1 MKRLLLILMVM
12 IFTFIYSTPAV
23 NAITFF
29 SNNDKPD
36 KTVTFKDLDRILK
49 EVFQLAQLQGSVN
62 GYELFLDET
71 KSFQSRYSNWRSL
84 AIHNIYNLTI
94 QADLIE
100 GYVYFLENFSNV
112 PEVSIEDMK
121 KIRSRLYQI
130 SFEVANARNDLPSYY
145 GFLANFTEAPEKFRN
160 QALDKVVSL
169 ECKIAHSKFDNLPQ
183 NTMNNKFL
191 QEFEID
197 KIGRLLYEN
206 AISAKRNQDYSLFL
220 GKYQTV
226 IRCDLFKGSTTRFIL
241 LRDLDLKQS
250 LDEIKA
256 ELKNIKNDLQ
266 RLTDLT
272 VKNFLVLNKKNN
284 DQKSDYL
291 QSLDDIVN
299 QQKNLIDLK
308 IQPGKY
314 NEMDS
319 PWEIYKQLGTV
330 ISAWLPSAEIL
341 IKTLIITVL

>member
-1 MKRLLLILMVM
+1 MKKLLLILMVT

-23 NAITFF
+23 NAIPFF
-29 SNNDKPD
+29 SNNDQPD
-36 KTVTFKDLDRILK
+36 KTVTFADLDDVLK
-49 EVFQLAQLQGSVN
+49 NVFQLAQLQGSIN

-71 KSFQSRYSNWRSL
+71 RSFQSRYSDLRSL
-84 AIHNIYNLTI
+84 AIHNIYDLTM

-112 PEVSIEDMK
+112 PDVSTKDIENV
-121 KIRSRLYQI
+121 SNRLHQI

-145 GFLANFTEAPEKFRN
+145 EFLANFTEAPEKLRN

-169 ECKIAHSKFDNLPQ
+169 ECEIAHSKFDNLSQ
-183 NTMNNKFL
+183 KTMDDKIL

-206 AISAKRNQDYSLFL
+206 AISAKRNQDYSIFL

-226 IRCDLFKGSTTRFIL
+226 IRCDLFKGTTTRFIL
-241 LRDLDLKQS
+241 LRDLELKQS

-256 ELKNIKNDLQ
+256 ELKNIRNDLQ
-266 RLTDLT
+266 RLTELT
-272 VKNFLVLNKKNN
+272 VKNFSVLNQKNN
-284 DQKSDYL
+284 AQRSEYIQALENILDQ
-291 QSLDDIVN
+291 QE
-299 QQKNLIDLK
+299 NLIDLK
-308 IQPGKY
+308 IQPGNYDKRK
-314 NEMDS
+314 S